1 MENLQENI
9 DLFSLTKKIGLCINT
24 KGQLLRTTTA
34 WQHHFSDQ
42 VDNFLSLIHEDDVF
56 VVKEALQ
63 NLYNNNDSLV
73 FCCRCMDKNGNI
85 CHFYWQGEYYAEQ
98 AMYVLFSVPLPAG
111 SIHCK
116 HQKPLKQQLLLE
128 SLAKINA
135 ILSTTPYS
143 SDAVEHTLSFL
154 GKLIEA
160 ESVFIYK
167 HSTDNTSIGNSYLKK
182 CFFWSHKTLA
192 SEQEFE
198 RIAYEKYF
206 PNTYYQLLDNQVISE
221 KLENTPFITCPT
233 FLNLNASSILL
244 VPIYI
249 NKAYWGII
257 GLAHNNEV
265 GFQDKNNTTLLR
277 SVGISI
283 HGALHNEKNEQQLQN
298 IINHIPVVLFTLDKL
313 GNFTF
318 IRGQGLQTFGLRA
331 EVTLGQSALE
341 YYRYYPDVIA
351 DLKAVLKGNS
361 FANTLYFSKSVFDVH
376 YTPLFNEHGECTGA
390 LIVAIDSTKHEQREH
405 ELSCAKEAAEEAS
418 RLKSDFLATMSHE
431 IRTPMNGVIGMT
443 DLLLTSDLN
452 PQQQRYVETIKN
464 SGKSLLEVIN
474 DILDFSKIEAGKL
487 RLEAIDFD
495 LRNLL
500 EETINL
506 FSTTADNKRL
516 ALSYEISEQTPIA
529 LRGDSGRLR
538 QILNNLV
545 SNALKFTHQ
554 GEVCI
559 HVSCPEKTQ
568 SKVSLHI
575 QVTDTG
581 IGISPEMGE
590 KLFHP
595 FSQAEDSTTRR
606 YGGTG
611 LGLAITRRLVQMMQ
625 GEIGV
630 ISEKGEGTTF
640 WFNIVLMYSH
650 KQRKPRLEAQNDYA
664 LPQHHFLIIEDNSTH
679 RDTLV
684 NTLRSWKMH
693 SDLATTAEQGLALLQ
708 ASIEKNKYYD
718 ILIID
723 YLMSD
728 MNGLHLIE
736 RIQTLPEYQHIPIIL
751 SVPEAYSVEHES
763 HHVQYLQ
770 KPIDDQHLQHC
781 LSIAFKTSPNT
792 SSILQQKKVSSQPLW
807 HILLAEDNEINQE
820 VAKGMLERLNCA
832 VDIAINGEDA
842 LIKIKNKSYHLIF
855 MDCHMPVM
863 DGFMASQKI
872 RDYEMQQKSSR
883 VPIIALTASAMQGDR
898 ERCLN
903 AGMDDYL
910 TKPFVRKDL
919 QSVMQQWLNDSNLK
933 EKLPNTQEK
942 LIATNEND
950 STLVLDKK
958 VLTQIKKEINGQSI
972 TWLIDLFLQELPNYI
987 QDIEKNLQEKN
998 CDALY
1003 LAAHKLK
1010 GASANLGAKQLV
1022 NFCAELESQASQ
1034 RCLVNTNESISSL
1047 KSKSKLL
1054 QAELS
1059 IFMEE
1064 EKLSSL

>member
-24 KGQLLRTTTA
+24 KGQLLRTTAA
-34 WQHHFSDQ
+34 WQQHFANEEN
-42 VDNFLSLIHEDDVF
+42 NFLSLVHKDDGIL
-56 VVKEALQ
+56 VKEALQ
-63 NLYNNNDSLV
+63 KIHDSKHDLV
-73 FCCRCMDKNGNI
+73 FCCRCTDKKGRI
-85 CHFYWQGEYYAEQ
+85 RHFYWQGEYYAEQ
-98 AMYVLFSVPLPAG
+98 AMYVLFSLPI
-111 SIHCK
+111 SPSFTPCIHHK
-116 HQKPLKQQLLLE
+116 EQKQQLLLE

-135 ILSTTPYS
+135 TLFTTRYS
-143 SDAVEHTLSFL
+143 SNAVEHTLSFL
-154 GKLIEA
+154 GKLVEA
-160 ESVFIYK
+160 ETVFIYK
-167 HSTDNTSIGNSYLKK
+167 HSTDNTEIGNAYLKK
-182 CFFWSHKTLA
+182 CFFWSSKVLPA
-192 SEQEFE
+192 EQKFE
-198 RIAYEKYF
+198 NIAYEKYF
-206 PNTYYQLLDNQVISE
+206 PDTYHQLLDNKVISDE
-221 KLENTPFITCPT
+221 LENTPFITCPT
-233 FLNLNASSILL
+233 FLSLKVCSLLL

-249 NKAYWGII
+249 NKNYWGII

-265 GFQDKNNTTLLR
+265 GFQDKNNTILLR
-277 SVGISI
+277 SVGVSI
-283 HGALHNEKNEQQLQN
+283 HGALHNERNEQQLQN
-298 IINHIPVVLFTLDKL
+298 IINHIPVVLFTLDKA

-318 IRGQGLQTFGLRA
+318 IRGQGLQTFGLRS

-341 YYRYYPDVIA
+341 YYRYYPDVIT
-351 DLKAVLKGNS
+351 DLKTVLKGNS

-376 YTPLFNEHGECTGA
+376 YTPLFNEHGECSGA

-443 DLLLTSDLN
+443 DLLLTSELN
-452 PQQQRYVETIKN
+452 TQQQRYVETIKN

-487 RLEAIDFD
+487 RLEATDFD

-500 EETINL
+500 EEIINL

-516 ALSYEISEQTPIA
+516 ILRYEISEKTPIS

-538 QILNNLV
+538 QILNNLI
-545 SNALKFTHQ
+545 SNALKFTHE

-559 HVSCPEKTQ
+559 HVSSPEHTQ

-595 FSQAEDSTTRR
+595 FSQAEDSITRR

-650 KQRKPRLEAQNDYA
+650 KQRKPIFEEPNSYS
-664 LPQHHFLIIEDNSTH
+664 LPQHHLLVIEDNNSH

-684 NTLRSWKMH
+684 NTLRNWKIH
-693 SDLATTAEQGLALLQ
+693 SDLAATAEQGLALLQ
-708 ASIEKNKYYD
+708 ASIEKNKCYD
-718 ILIID
+718 TLIID

-736 RIQTLPEYQHIPIIL
+736 QIRTFPEYQHTPIVL
-751 SVPEAYSVEHES
+751 SVPEAYEIEDDIHNIK
-763 HHVQYLQ
+763 YLQ
-770 KPIDDQHLQHC
+770 KPIDNQYLQHC
-781 LSIAFKTSPNT
+781 LSSTFTHPVSNAPSRLKKKESTSHFPM
-792 SSILQQKKVSSQPLW
+792 W
-807 HILLAEDNEINQE
+807 HILLAEDNEVNQE

-832 VDIAINGEDA
+832 VDIAVNGKDAVSKMINTP
-842 LIKIKNKSYHLIF
+842 YHLIF

-863 DGFMASQKI
+863 DGFSASQKI
-872 RDYEMQQKSSR
+872 RDYEAQQQCSR

-919 QSVMQQWLNDSNLK
+919 KHVLQQWLDISNKTVTPK
-933 EKLPNTQEK
+933 EKVIKN
-942 LIATNEND
+942 NED
-950 STLVLDKK
+950 KTLCVLDKK
-958 VLTQIKKEINGQSI
+958 VLRQIKEEINGQSI
-972 TWLIDLFLQELPNYI
+972 VWLIDLFLQELPNYI
-987 QDIEKNLQEKN
+987 QAITESLQEKD

-1022 NFCAELESQASQ
+1022 AFCAELELQASQ
-1034 RCLVNTNESISSL
+1034 KCLVNTNEMIASL
-1047 KSKSKLL
+1047 KSKGKLL
-1054 QAELS
+1054 QTELD
-1059 IFMEE
+1059 IFIEE
-1064 EKLSSL
+1064 EKTSSL